1 MINQQSQ
8 DYFSQTFFI
17 SRNEEKKS
25 VSAIYIKECFTCV
38 IQRICDYTCNNS
50 IVVLGIWLNI
60 RRTFISGNRPHIK
73 FSIRSNIKFS
83 IRPDIKFI
91 IRPDIKC
98 CIRPDIKFSI
108 RPDIKFSIR
117 QNIKFSIWL
126 DIKYC
131 VRPDIRQTV
140 NLSSGRI

>member
-1 MINQQSQ
+1 M
-8 DYFSQTFFI
+8 
-17 SRNEEKKS
+17 RKKS

-50 IVVLGIWLNI
+50 TVVLSIWLNI
-60 RRTFISGNRPHIK
+60 RRTFISGIRPHIK

-117 QNIKFSIWL
+117 ISGPFLAFSIVQ
-126 DIKYC
+126 C
-131 VRPDIRQTV
+131 VVLMQGNYNKID
-140 NLSSGRI
+140 